1 MSSGETSFTS
11 LGKLMLWGCVAVG
24 IIAAIVLKE
33 MMGYDG
39 IMWGA
44 IFGGG
49 GGLVGGIVGQVLAN
63 LTGQVE
69 KSGGG
74 RGPGVGR
81 R

>member
-1 MSSGETSFTS
+1 MNAARGGVDRLFVVVVGLLSAY
-11 LGKLMLWGCVAVG
+11 MAVTTFVFVQLTPHHN
-24 IIAAIVLKE
+24 AT
-33 MMGYDG
+33 
-39 IMWGA
+39 
-44 IFGGG
+44 
-49 GGLVGGIVGQVLAN
+49 LVGGIVGQVLAN